1 MPRDMSGEIKN
12 QKKNVGLDVMRKSAR
27 QSWKAPGDLPVV
39 GACRRQQPPL
49 FLLFGGQRLA
59 VDLHTA
65 RSAKRAAGDYY

>member
-1 MPRDMSGEIKN
+1 MSGEIKKK
-12 QKKNVGLDVMRKSAR
+12 KKNVGLDVMRKSAR

-49 FLLFGGQRLA
+49 FLLLGGQRLA
-59 VDLHTA
+59 LDLHTA